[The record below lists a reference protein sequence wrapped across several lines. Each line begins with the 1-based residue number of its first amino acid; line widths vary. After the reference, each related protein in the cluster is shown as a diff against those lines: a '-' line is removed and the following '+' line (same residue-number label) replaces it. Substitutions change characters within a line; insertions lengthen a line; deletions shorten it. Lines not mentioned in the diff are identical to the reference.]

1 MPDLNNVF
9 YRPLILPK
17 IQSSVLLVV
26 IYLEGPTHMT
36 NIIEKKFFGR
46 DRFEN
51 CGFCA

>member
-1 MPDLNNVF
+1 MPDLNNGF
-9 YRPLILPK
+9 YRPPILPK
-17 IQSSVLLVV
+17 IQSLLLVV
-26 IYLEGPTHMT
+26 IYLGDPTHMT